1 MTMHRTLPHLLLAA
15 ACVSLAA
22 CGASTP
28 TVPYPAFVQ
37 VEDTQDI
44 FLAEMPGV
52 RAKQFAGDAN
62 SDRSSNLLL
71 LPADWDFSTGAAP
84 NKSVELFVL
93 AGEIELGDMTLGQGS
108 YAWLPAASMGA
119 NIRSR
124 AGAELL
130 YFFNSAD
137 SRSAIQVPLINSIE
151 SGRWKPLSDDPE
163 DFGLSVLE
171 LKSDPGSGARTWLLK
186 IDAVATQPWQSY
198 SASVEGYLVSG
209 NYQHSEC
216 IEGIPV
222 TDVYTTGGYFLRPA
236 GAVNGG
242 PEAVSTGT
250 SVWFL
255 RTMDKGERT
264 INGVCVA
271 LPASQP
277 AS

>member
-1 MTMHRTLPHLLLAA
+1 MVTLRTVLRLLLVTAYA
-15 ACVSLAA
+15 SLTACAVSK
-22 CGASTP
+22 P
-28 TVPYPAFVQ
+28 DVPYPAFVQ
-37 VEDTQDI
+37 VDDSQDI
-44 FLAEMPGV
+44 FLAELPGV

-84 NKSVELFVL
+84 NKSVEMFVL
-93 AGEIELGDMTLGQGS
+93 AGEIELGDLTLRQGS
-108 YAWLPAASMGA
+108 YAWLPAASAGA

-151 SGRWKPLSDDPE
+151 SSRWTPLSDDPE
-163 DFGLSVLE
+163 DFGLSILE
-171 LKSDPGSGARTWLLK
+171 LRSDPGSGARTWLLK
-186 IDAVATQPWQSY
+186 IDAVATQAWQSY
-198 SASVEGYLVSG
+198 SAAVEGYLVSG

-216 IEGIPV
+216 VEGVPV
-222 TDVYTTGGYFLRPA
+222 TGSYTTGGYFLRPA

-242 PEAVSTGT
+242 PEAISSGT
-250 SVWFL
+250 SIWFL
-255 RTMDKGERT
+255 RTMGKGERT
-264 INGVCVA
+264 ITGACVL
-271 LPASQP
+271 LPESQP